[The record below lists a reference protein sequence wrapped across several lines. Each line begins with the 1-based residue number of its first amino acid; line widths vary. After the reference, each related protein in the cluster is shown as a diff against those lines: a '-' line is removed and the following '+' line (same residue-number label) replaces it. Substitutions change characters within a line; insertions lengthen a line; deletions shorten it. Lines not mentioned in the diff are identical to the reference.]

1 MKIPS
6 EKEVYILPSRRA
18 DPALTIERHNI
29 MRIGKTTRKTAET
42 DIKLSLNIDGTGK
55 SNISTGVGFLDHMLE
70 LFSKHGKFDL
80 EISCVGD
87 TYVDCHHTVEDIGIC
102 LGTAFSEALGDA
114 RGICRFSDVTL
125 PMDEALVLCA
135 IDISGRGYLSVDI
148 TLPDRNVGVM
158 DTELFEEFLQAFVRK
173 AGITLH
179 IRMLDGKNVHH
190 ILEACFKALAR
201 ALRAAVKIDAEFSS
215 DIPSTKG
222 TLT

>member
-1 MKIPS
+1 
-6 EKEVYILPSRRA
+6 
-18 DPALTIERHNI
+18 

-42 DIKLSLNIDGTGK
+42 DIKLSLNIDGIGK

-173 AGITLH
+173 AGLTLH

-201 ALRAAVKIDAEFSS
+201 ALRAAVKIDAEFSNE
-215 DIPSTKG
+215 IPSTKG